1 MRPFLEQVVR
11 HYYKSENMERLCFV
25 LPNKRSSAFFLK
37 YLGECAA
44 EDARALMTPEMVT
57 MNDFFYRLSA
67 TVSAD
72 QVNLLL
78 ELYGVYKKLN
88 PSAESLDDF
97 IFWGNVILADFNDV
111 DKYLV
116 RPEAL
121 FANVADYRRMQDTFS
136 YLDEKQLKAIEQFV
150 SHFTTGGRY
159 KDEFRRIWNL
169 LLPLYRDFNAV
180 LAEKGLSYE
189 GMAYRKVADRL
200 ASESVTDMLSEVYP
214 YVDKYVFVGLNALN
228 ECERKLLSK
237 MRSAR
242 VA

>member
-121 FANVADYRRMQDTFS
+121 
-136 YLDEKQLKAIEQFV
+136 
-150 SHFTTGGRY
+150 
-159 KDEFRRIWNL
+159 
-169 LLPLYRDFNAV
+169 
-180 LAEKGLSYE
+180 LS
-189 GMAYRKVADRL
+189 L
-200 ASESVTDMLSEVYP
+200 IHI
-214 YVDKYVFVGLNALN
+214 
-228 ECERKLLSK
+228 
-237 MRSAR
+237 
-242 VA
+242 